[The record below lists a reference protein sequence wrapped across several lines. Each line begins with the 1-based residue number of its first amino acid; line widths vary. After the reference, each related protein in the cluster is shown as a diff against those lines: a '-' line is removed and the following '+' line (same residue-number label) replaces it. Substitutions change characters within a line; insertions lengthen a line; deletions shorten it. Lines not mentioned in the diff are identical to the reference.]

1 MRVILIGTLCAV
13 SDTGGINGRPFSA
26 RQLLESIQDN
36 YLSSP
41 QKIQSQENSE
51 ARGEFSDAVQTLLQS
66 WEEPDTPWLTR
77 LELDFPRY
85 NVDSLPMSYRRSK
98 RVMDILGALVLGVL
112 LAPVWIT
119 FPIVIK
125 LTSGPG
131 PIIFRQ
137 TRVGL
142 NNRKRAALATDD
154 SNSADNVV
162 RFGKVDRRTK
172 FAYGKPFTL
181 YKFRTMRN
189 DAEKDGAQ
197 FAQAND
203 ARVTNLGKFMRK
215 TRIDEIPQLI
225 NVLRGEMS
233 LVGPRPERP
242 FFVDQLSKEIPNYL
256 NRLGLRPGLTGIAQI
271 ENGYDNDTE
280 SFRRKVAYDIQYLQ
294 HCSVGN
300 DLKILFRTIHV
311 IVTGKGAL

>member
-1 MRVILIGTLCAV
+1 M
-13 SDTGGINGRPFSA
+13 
-26 RQLLESIQDN
+26 
-36 YLSSP
+36 SS
-41 QKIQSQENSE
+41 QQHKISTQEPETAGDFSE
-51 ARGEFSDAVQTLLQS
+51 AVQQFMVDC
-66 WEEPDTPWLTR
+66 EEPDTPWLSR
-77 LELDFPRY
+77 LNLAEPRY
-85 NVDSLPMSYRRSK
+85 NVDSLPKSYRVSK
-98 RVMDILGALVLGVL
+98 RIVDIAGSIFLGVL
-112 LAPVWIT
+112 LAPVWLT
-119 FPIVIK
+119 FPIIIK
-125 LTSGPG
+125 FTSGPG
-131 PIIFRQ
+131 PIIFKQ

-142 NNRKRAALATDD
+142 NNRKNAAVALTDTSESGD
-154 SNSADNVV
+154 IVV
-162 RFGKVDRRTK
+162 PFGKADRRTK

-215 TRIDEIPQLI
+215 TRIDEIPQLV

-256 NRLGLRPGLTGIAQI
+256 NRLGLRPGLTGVAQI

-280 SFRRKVAYDIQYLQ
+280 SFRRKVAYDLQYLQ
-294 HCSVGN
+294 HCSVRN

>member
-1 MRVILIGTLCAV
+1 M
-13 SDTGGINGRPFSA
+13 
-26 RQLLESIQDN
+26 
-36 YLSSP
+36 SSP
-41 QKIQSQENSE
+41 QQKFDDEKSE
-51 ARGEFSDAVQTLLQS
+51 AKGEFSEAVQQLLQN

-77 LELDFPRY
+77 LELETPRY
-85 NVDSLPMSYRRSK
+85 NVDSLPSSYRRSK
-98 RVMDILGALVLGVL
+98 RVMDIVGSLFLGVV
-112 LAPVWIT
+112 LAPVWIVI
-119 FPIVIK
+119 PIVIK

-142 NNRKRAALATDD
+142 NNRKRAALAAKDAD
-154 SNSADNVV
+154 SSGNVV
-162 RFGKVDRRTK
+162 PFGKTDRRTK

-215 TRIDEIPQLI
+215 TRIDEIPQLV

-280 SFRRKVAYDIQYLQ
+280 SFKRKVAYDIQYLQ
-294 HCSVGN
+294 HCSFGN
-300 DLKILFRTIHV
+300 DLKILFRTVHV

>member
-1 MRVILIGTLCAV
+1 M
-13 SDTGGINGRPFSA
+13 FS
-26 RQLLESIQDN
+26 QQQQQI
-36 YLSSP
+36 
-41 QKIQSQENSE
+41 KK
-51 ARGEFSDAVQTLLQS
+51 
-66 WEEPDTPWLTR
+66 EEPDISGDFSQVVQEFMVDWVEPETPWLSR
-77 LELDFPRY
+77 LGLTEPRY
-85 NVDSLPMSYRRSK
+85 NVESLPSSYRVYK
-98 RVMDILGALVLGVL
+98 RIVDVVGSVFLGVI
-112 LAPVWIT
+112 LAPVWLT
-119 FPIVIK
+119 FPIIIK
-125 LTSGPG
+125 VTSGPG

-142 NNRKRAALATDD
+142 NNRKNAAVAARAKSGSDD
-154 SNSADNVV
+154 RVV
-162 RFGKVDRRTK
+162 PFEQPDRRTK

-197 FAQAND
+197 LAQAND

-215 TRIDEIPQLI
+215 TRIDEIPQLV

-271 ENGYDNDTE
+271 ENGYDTDTE
-280 SFRRKVAYDIQYLQ
+280 SFRRKVAYDLQYLQ
-294 HCSVGN
+294 HCSVRN

>member
-1 MRVILIGTLCAV
+1 MSTPQHQFEPGEPR
-13 SDTGGINGRPFSA
+13 SGGNFSEVVQQFMVD
-26 RQLLESIQDN
+26 RQ
-36 YLSSP
+36 
-41 QKIQSQENSE
+41 
-51 ARGEFSDAVQTLLQS
+51 
-66 WEEPDTPWLTR
+66 EPNTPWLSR
-77 LELDFPRY
+77 LDLDEPRY
-85 NVDSLPMSYRRSK
+85 NVDSLPVSYRISK
-98 RVMDILGALVLGVL
+98 RIVDVAGSIFLGLL
-112 LAPVWIT
+112 LAPVWII

-125 LTSGPG
+125 MTSGPG
-131 PIIFRQ
+131 PIIFTQ

-142 NNRKRAALATDD
+142 NNRKNDD
-154 SNSADNVV
+154 ELSGTGDSSDDRMVP
-162 RFGKVDRRTK
+162 FGGADRRTK

-197 FAQAND
+197 FAQEND
-203 ARVTNLGKFMRK
+203 VRVTRLGKFMRM
-215 TRIDEIPQLI
+215 TRIDEIPQLV

-271 ENGYDNDTE
+271 ENGYDTDTE
-280 SFRRKVAYDIQYLQ
+280 SFHRKVAYDLQYLQ
-294 HCSVGN
+294 HCSLKN
-300 DLKILFRTIHV
+300 DLIILFRTIHV

>member
-1 MRVILIGTLCAV
+1 MASPHQIEKPEQT
-13 SDTGGINGRPFSA
+13 
-26 RQLLESIQDN
+26 ESSGDF
-36 YLSSP
+36 
-41 QKIQSQENSE
+41 SE
-51 ARGEFSDAVQTLLQS
+51 AVQQFMVD
-66 WEEPDTPWLTR
+66 WEEPDTPWLSRKEHTR
-77 LELDFPRY
+77 PRY
-85 NVDSLPMSYRRSK
+85 NVDSLPASYRLRK
-98 RVMDILGALVLGVL
+98 RMVDIAGSLFLGL
-112 LAPVWIT
+112 LLSPVWIT
-119 FPIVIK
+119 FPVIIK

-131 PIIFRQ
+131 PVIFRQ

-142 NNRKRAALATDD
+142 NNRKNTDVSYPVD
-154 SNSADNVV
+154 SQVV
-162 RFGKVDRRTK
+162 PFRKPDRRTK

-203 ARVTNLGKFMRK
+203 ARVTGLGKFMRK
-215 TRIDEIPQLI
+215 TRIDEIPQLV

-242 FFVDQLSKEIPNYL
+242 VFVDQLSREIPNYL
-256 NRLGLRPGLTGIAQI
+256 NRLGLQPGLTGIAQI

-280 SFRRKVAYDIQYLQ
+280 SFRRKVAYDLQYLQ
-294 HCSVGN
+294 HCSIRN

>member
-1 MRVILIGTLCAV
+1 MFPHSTYAMFDLI
-13 SDTGGINGRPFSA
+13 
-26 RQLLESIQDN
+26 QEN

-41 QKIQSQENSE
+41 QQKLDREKSE
-51 ARGEFSDAVQTLLQS
+51 ARGEFSEAVQQLLQN

-77 LELDFPRY
+77 LELDRPRY
-85 NVDSLPMSYRRSK
+85 NVDSLPSAYRFSK
-98 RVMDILGALVLGVL
+98 RVMDIVGSLFLGVV
-112 LAPVWIT
+112 LAPVWIII
-119 FPIVIK
+119 PIVIK

-142 NNRKRAALATDD
+142 NNRKHADLAVEPAE
-154 SNSADNVV
+154 SADNIVP
-162 RFGKVDRRTK
+162 FGKTDRRSK

-203 ARVTNLGKFMRK
+203 ARVTGLGKFMRK
-215 TRIDEIPQLI
+215 TRIDEIPQLV

-242 FFVDQLSKEIPNYL
+242 VFVDRLSKEIPNYL

-300 DLKILFRTIHV
+300 DFKILFRTIHV